1 MEHALLEADAPRTC
15 IITGHCRARTV
26 PSIKYYCSVASTA
39 PRGRAQTIGL
49 LLFWYPALTFPSS
62 LAHAN
67 ERGRET
73 REASHGGAVST
84 CGVQVDRCHS
94 TRASEAS
101 SCSTTV
107 VAVAD
112 PWALDSSQRRQSSK
126 SPPSR
131 RPCKLV
137 RASYPRT
144 IRMYSTSYGLQH
156 ELPSYVIYVGLGF
169 PISCSRC
176 RKRPPWL

>member
-84 CGVQVDRCHS
+84 CAACRWTDAIRRELQRRARAARLSSPWPTPGPSIPPNVVSLPNHHPLVDRANLCALRIQGQS
-94 TRASEAS
+94 A
-101 SCSTTV
+101 CTV
-107 VAVAD
+107 RVTD
-112 PWALDSSQRRQSSK
+112 
-126 SPPSR
+126 
-131 RPCKLV
+131 
-137 RASYPRT
+137 
-144 IRMYSTSYGLQH
+144 YSTSCH
-156 ELPSYVIYVGLGF
+156 
-169 PISCSRC
+169 RM
-176 RKRPPWL
+176 